1 MRPYPRI
8 VAIPFFPYS
17 TVISM
22 QSSQFI
28 NPQTRRVMRNR
39 QGATAAMLALML
51 PVVLAIAA
59 YAINVVYIELARTE
73 LQITI
78 DVSTRAA
85 GRVLA
90 VTGST
95 QQATAAAER
104 LMTEN
109 PFANEKMTLS
119 GSDVVFGVSTR
130 IAENQRYQFGTGKNP
145 NAVQIKANGTIKV
158 PMLFPTMGVP
168 IDFRPIKTTI
178 STQTEL
184 DIALVL
190 DRSGSMAFSTT
201 EVSGNYNPANA
212 PIGWKFGDAIP
223 PQARWTDAVT
233 AVQSFLDLVSKS
245 NQQEHVALCT
255 YNDAVATDVDLTSK
269 YYDISKAMAK
279 YSAKFDSGATNIGDG
294 IFAGAVA
301 LSDQKAARSWAT
313 RVMIV
318 LTDGIHNTGTDP
330 VYAAQCAAAENIQ
343 IYTITFSA
351 EADIARMQQ
360 VAAAGSGKHIH
371 ASSGAELVAAFEEIA
386 HSLPTLITY

>member
-1 MRPYPRI
+1 
-8 VAIPFFPYS
+8 
-17 TVISM
+17 
-22 QSSQFI
+22 
-28 NPQTRRVMRNR
+28 
-39 QGATAAMLALML
+39 MLALML

-59 YAINVVYIELARTE
+59 YSINVVYIELARTE

-78 DVSTRAA
+78 DVATRAA

-90 VTGST
+90 VTGNT
-95 QQATAAAER
+95 QQATDAAER
-104 LMTEN
+104 LMAEN
-109 PFANEKMTLS
+109 PFANEKMTLN
-119 GSDVVFGVSTR
+119 GSDLVFGVSTR
-130 IAENQRYQFGTGKNP
+130 FAENQRYQFSNGNNP
-145 NAVQIKANGTIKV
+145 NAVQIQANGKIRV

-190 DRSGSMAFSTT
+190 DRSGSMAFSAN
-201 EVSGNYNPANA
+201 EISGNYNPINA
-212 PIGWKFGDAIP
+212 PIGWKFGDPVP
-223 PQARWTDAVT
+223 PQARWTDAVN
-233 AVQSFLDLVSKS
+233 AVQSFLMLISKS
-245 NQQEHVALCT
+245 NQHEHVALCT
-255 YNDAVATDVDLTSK
+255 YNDTVATDVDLTAN
-269 YYDISKAMAK
+269 YFDISKAMSS
-279 YSAKFDSGATNIGDG
+279 YSDKFDSGATNIGDG

-301 LSDQKAARSWAT
+301 LSDKKTARSWAT

-330 VYAAQCAAAENIQ
+330 VYAAQTVASENIQ

-371 ASSGAELVAAFEEIA
+371 ASSGAELVAAFNEIA